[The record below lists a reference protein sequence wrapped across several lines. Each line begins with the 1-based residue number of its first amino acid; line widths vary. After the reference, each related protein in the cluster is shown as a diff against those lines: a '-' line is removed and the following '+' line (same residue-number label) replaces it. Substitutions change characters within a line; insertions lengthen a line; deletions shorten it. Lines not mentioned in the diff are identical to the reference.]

1 MKFSHTHNIDG
12 SSIEMKLNED
22 ADLDEVLTSFTDFLR
37 AVGYVVSYDEE
48 LIFVGT
54 YEREK
59 IQYDVMADT
68 EEHMLHE

>member
-48 LIFVGT
+48 LTFVGS

-59 IQYDVMADT
+59 MQYDAMVDD